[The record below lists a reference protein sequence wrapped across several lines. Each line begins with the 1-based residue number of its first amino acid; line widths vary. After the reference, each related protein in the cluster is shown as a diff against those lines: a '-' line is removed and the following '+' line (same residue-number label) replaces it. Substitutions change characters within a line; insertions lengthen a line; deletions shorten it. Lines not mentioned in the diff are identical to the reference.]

1 MQINF
6 MRPRKIA
13 SALSISLVILSIF
26 SLSFKGL
33 NAGLDFTGGTL
44 IEIKLSQSTSLEE
57 IREVLGSNLED
68 DFQVSYFGSEQDVLI
83 KIPGGSENNL
93 SDEIVA
99 ALKNSFQF
107 DLRRKD
113 FIGPQIGEEL
123 RDQGGLGILAAM
135 LVMMVYIM
143 FRFQFKFAIGA
154 LLALVHDVLIV
165 LGFFSI
171 FYIGFNLTV
180 LAAILAVIG
189 YSLNDTIVVSDRI
202 RENYRKKRKSDN
214 EDVINR
220 SLNQML
226 GRTLI
231 TSLTTLLVLFALLI
245 LGGDFIQNFA
255 IALICGVIV
264 GTYSSIYVL
273 CNNLILMNLNFED
286 LAIKKSETYDDGMP

>member
-1 MQINF
+1 

-57 IREVLGSNLED
+57 IREVLGSKLED

-214 EDVINR
+214 VDLINR